1 MKTDIVELTKTTA
14 QNMYE
19 LMMQLAVRIETLEKE
34 NADLKEKLSAHD
46 DDLK

>member
-1 MKTDIVELTKTTA
+1 MSIVELTKTTA

-34 NADLKEKLSAHD
+34 NADLKEKLKNES
-46 DDLK
+46 K

>member
-1 MKTDIVELTKTTA
+1 MKADIVELTKTTA

-34 NADLKEKLSAHD
+34 NTDLKEKLKNDS
-46 DDLK
+46 K